1 VIVNVDERD
10 LLAVFHIQGSVDTLS
25 SEDLLQEFMVR
36 IQTGRCRL
44 VVDLSQVDYL
54 SSAGLRSILTAL
66 KESHQE
72 GGDLRLVAPQPR
84 VAQILE
90 LAGLTPV
97 LKTYGS
103 IEEGVASFSN

>member
-1 VIVNVDERD
+1 MIVSVDERG
-10 LLAVFHIQGSVDTLS
+10 LLAVFRIEGSVDTLS
-25 SEDLLQEFMVR
+25 SEDLTEEFLAR
-36 IQTGRCRL
+36 IQRGHCRL

-84 VAQILE
+84 VEQILK
-90 LAGLTPV
+90 LAGLDTV
-97 LKTYGS
+97 LKSYTS
-103 IEEGVASFSN
+103 VEEGVASFSN